1 MILSTKIVRE
11 FSFSAATHFEGT
23 FMMNV
28 YNLVLEMTVETD
40 SIREQNI
47 AMERIKYLIYNQFTN
62 SVFVQDSEETAIV
75 NYNNAG
81 LKVCVLPDEPYD
93 QIITIVALM
102 KLNAIT
108 ENRIKITK
116 ITLGSELSDDVKFI
130 YENLE
135 LSLPSSLQD
144 SGWWTLTSPKVFEA
158 PKFNKKSKIVKLISS
173 SDWAKLGLS
182 WKEVP
187 TSSISSADII
197 FTSEFD
203 K

>member
-1 MILSTKIVRE
+1 MSTKIVRE

-62 SVFVQDSEETAIV
+62 SVFVQDSEENAIV
-75 NYNNAG
+75 NYINAG
-81 LKVCVLPDEPYD
+81 LKVCILPDEPYD

-108 ENRIKITK
+108 ENRMKITK

-135 LSLPSSLQD
+135 ISLPSSLQD
-144 SGWWTLTSPKVFEA
+144 LGWWTLTSPKVFEV
-158 PKFNKKSKIVKLISS
+158 PKSNKKSKIVKLISS

-182 WKEVP
+182 WKEAP
-187 TSSISSADII
+187 TSSIPSAEII